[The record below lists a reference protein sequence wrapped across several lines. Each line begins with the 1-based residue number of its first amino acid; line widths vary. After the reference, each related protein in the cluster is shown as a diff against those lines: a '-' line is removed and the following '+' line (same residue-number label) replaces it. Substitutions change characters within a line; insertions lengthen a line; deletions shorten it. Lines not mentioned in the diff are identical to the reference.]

1 MAFEGGFAVRAY
13 SSNAVI
19 PVPDAQVSVT
29 KTDEDGNIR
38 LVAIL
43 KTDKSGLTNVFKL
56 PAPDIINSLSPDGI
70 GKAYETYD
78 VTVYQPFYYTTD
90 VKNVQI
96 FDKNFTTLPVELI
109 PLPEDANPAS
119 KVQRVDIT
127 SQNL

>member
-29 KTDEDGNIR
+29 KTDDDGNRR

-43 KTDKSGLTNVFKL
+43 KTDKSGLTDVFKL
-56 PAPDIINSLSPDGI
+56 PAPDIVNSLSPDGE
-70 GKAYETYD
+70 GQPFETYD
-78 VTVYQPFYYTTD
+78 VTIYQPVYYTTD

-109 PLPEDANPAS
+109 PLPEDANPAI

>member
-19 PVPDAQVSVT
+19 PVPDAQISVT
-29 KTDEDGNIR
+29 KTDDDGNRR

-43 KTDKSGLTNVFKL
+43 KTDKSGLTDVFKL
-56 PAPDIINSLSPDGI
+56 PAPDIVNSLSPVGE
-70 GKAYETYD
+70 GQPLETYD
-78 VTVYQPFYYTTD
+78 VTVYQPLYYTSD
-90 VKNVQI
+90 IKNVQI

-109 PLPEDANPAS
+109 PLPEDVNPAI

-127 SQNL
+127 AQNL